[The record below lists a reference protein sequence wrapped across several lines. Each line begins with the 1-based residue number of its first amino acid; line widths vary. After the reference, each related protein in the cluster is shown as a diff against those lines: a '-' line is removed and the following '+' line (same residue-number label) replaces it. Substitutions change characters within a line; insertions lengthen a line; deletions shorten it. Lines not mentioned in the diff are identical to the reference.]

1 MINCIWCIII
11 SLNNDATKLQESLTT
26 KGITCKF
33 SIIPPDPDAVWN
45 HLTSALE
52 LPLIAIL
59 QDEKNWS
66 FYVLDDVQTV
76 LKRIEKCSDFPEL
89 GNNKHKSCDIPQNLK
104 NVFER

>member
-11 SLNNDATKLQESLTT
+11 SSNNNAAKIRERLTT
-26 KGITCKF
+26 KGLVSKF
-33 SIIPPDPDAVWN
+33 SIIPPNPDPVWN

-66 FYVLDDVQTV
+66 SYVLDDVQTV